1 MSSCSSWEKNNN
13 NNNNNNNN
21 KTDPHGEDKKE
32 KQHKIRMNTRNVCTG
47 FGLKHNVSLIEYTP
61 QDSKIM
67 GTENK

>member
-1 MSSCSSWEKNNN
+1 MKAVCPRAPRGKNNN

-32 KQHKIRMNTRNVCTG
+32 RQQKIRMNIRNLCTG

-61 QDSKIM
+61 
-67 GTENK
+67 

>member
-1 MSSCSSWEKNNN
+1 MSSCSSWEKK
-13 NNNNNNNN
+13 NNNNNNN

-61 QDSKIM
+61 
-67 GTENK
+67 